1 MTSVAD
7 DTGEAFDV
15 KAALLTIEGPV
26 NSPRRISKTSKK
38 NHLPYWRHPLE
49 TQYGSIGDF

>member
-1 MTSVAD
+1 MTSVTD